1 MTGSKAIPKG
11 VRAISTIEMW
21 ERFSFYMLQ
30 TLLVL
35 YANDSPAAGGLGWS
49 AEAAIRISGT
59 YGAFVYIS
67 PIVGGFIAD
76 KFLGRRLGA
85 AIGAVLMG
93 MGQLTIII
101 HSTAAFYCGLSL
113 LVLGCGLLKPSLSA
127 MVGEFFSEQDH
138 RRHSAFAVFYM
149 AINIGALMGTFLS
162 GLVVLH
168 WGYRS
173 AFLLGAMGFIIALIN
188 LFIASR
194 GSLKTTGVRRKKGLA
209 PLPSLTTLE
218 KKRIKVYLGMCVG
231 NIVWNVIYALPFGL
245 LTYYAAHNI
254 HNNIGSYTFP
264 VTWYVAFY
272 ALLIIIFSY
281 VLAKLY
287 DYLHSRGISLTV
299 NRKLSLSY
307 WFLVASC
314 ISLLPLI
321 HAIQNNPHYIGSP
334 WALITFYLLFS
345 VSELLSLPVMLA
357 AATQIAPKAY
367 AAVMISANISISW
380 GLGSYLGGEFGALTL
395 HYSAM
400 VLFSIIIVIS
410 GLLAIGHKHFDAYYE
425 KLTGVQ

>member
-1 MTGSKAIPKG
+1 MTKTKALPQG
-11 VRAISTIEMW
+11 VRALSTIEMW

-67 PIVGGFIAD
+67 PVVGGFIAD
-76 KFLGRRLGA
+76 RFLGRRLGA
-85 AIGAVLMG
+85 AVGAVLMG
-93 MGQLTIII
+93 IGQLTIMI

-138 RRHSAFAVFYM
+138 KRHSAFAVFYM

-162 GLVVLH
+162 GLTAQH

-173 AFLLGAMGFIIALIN
+173 AFLLGALGFIIALIN
-188 LFIASR
+188 LTLASR
-194 GSLKTTGVRRKKGLA
+194 RSLSKIGLRRTADQLQLP
-209 PLPSLTTLE
+209 PLMPLE
-218 KKRIKVYLGMCVG
+218 KKRIKVYLGMCIG
-231 NIVWNVIYALPFGL
+231 NIVWNIIYAMPFGL

-254 HNNIGSYTFP
+254 HNDIGGYNFP
-264 VTWYVAFY
+264 VTWYLAFY

-281 VLAKLY
+281 GLAKVY
-287 DYLHSRGISLTV
+287 DYLHSRNVSLTV
-299 NRKLSLSY
+299 NRKLSFSY

-314 ISLLPLI
+314 VSLLPLI
-321 HAIQNNPHYIGSP
+321 YAIEHNPQYMGSP
-334 WALITFYLLFS
+334 WPLITFYILFS
-345 VSELLSLPVMLA
+345 VSELLSIPVMLS

-367 AAVMISANISISW
+367 AAIMVSANISISW
-380 GLGSYLGGEFGALTL
+380 GLGSYLGGEVGALTL
-395 HYSAM
+395 HYSAI
-400 VLFSIIIVIS
+400 VLFSIMIVIS
-410 GLLAIGHKHFDAYYE
+410 ALLAIGHKRFDAYYE
-425 KLTGVQ
+425 KLIGAQ

>member
-1 MTGSKAIPKG
+1 MSETKALPQG
-11 VRAISTIEMW
+11 VRALSTIEMW

-67 PIVGGFIAD
+67 PVVGGFIID

-85 AIGAVLMG
+85 AVGAVLMG
-93 MGQLTIII
+93 IGQLTIML
-101 HSTAAFYCGLSL
+101 HSTTAFYCGLSL

-138 RRHSAFAVFYM
+138 KRHSAFAVFYM
-149 AINIGALMGTFLS
+149 AINIGALMGTFFS
-162 GLVVLH
+162 GLVAQH

-173 AFLLGAMGFIIALIN
+173 AFLLGALGFIIALIN
-188 LFIASR
+188 LSLASR
-194 GSLKTTGVRRKKGLA
+194 RSLRDIGLRRSAGQLQLP
-209 PLPSLTTLE
+209 PLTPIE
-218 KKRIKVYLGMCVG
+218 KKRIKVYLGMCIA

-254 HNNIGSYTFP
+254 HNIVGSYTFP

-281 VLAKLY
+281 GLAKVY
-287 DYLHSRGISLTV
+287 DYLHGRGMSLSV

-321 HAIQNNPHYIGSP
+321 YAIEHNPNYIGSP
-334 WALITFYLLFS
+334 WPLITFYVLFC
-345 VSELLSLPVMLA
+345 VSELLCIPVMLA
-357 AATQIAPKAY
+357 AATQISPKAY
-367 AAVMISANISISW
+367 TTIMISANISISW

-410 GLLAIGHKHFDAYYE
+410 AFLAIGHKRFDAYYE
-425 KLTGVQ
+425 KLTGAQ

>member
-1 MTGSKAIPKG
+1 MTETRALPKG

-85 AIGAVLMG
+85 AVGAVLMG
-93 MGQLTIII
+93 IGQLTIML

-138 RRHSAFAVFYM
+138 KRHSAFAVFYM
-149 AINIGALMGTFLS
+149 AINIGAFMGTFLS
-162 GLVVLH
+162 GLTAQH
-168 WGYRS
+168 WGYRG
-173 AFLLGAMGFIIALIN
+173 AFLLGAIGFVIALIN

-194 GSLKTTGVRRKKGLA
+194 GSLKTIGLRREKGLV
-209 PLPSLTTLE
+209 PLPPLTTLE
-218 KKRIKVYLGMCVG
+218 KTRIKVYLGMCAG
-231 NIVWNVIYALPFGL
+231 NIIWNVIYALPFGL

-254 HNNIGSYTFP
+254 DNDIGGYTFP

-272 ALLIIIFSY
+272 SLLIIIFSY
-281 VLAKLY
+281 VLAKVY
-287 DYLHSRGISLTV
+287 DYLHSRGVSLTV

-307 WFLVASC
+307 WFLAASC

-321 HAIQNNPHYIGSP
+321 YAIQHNPHYIGSP

-395 HYSAM
+395 HYSA
-400 VLFSIIIVIS
+400 VLLFAGVIIVS
-410 GLLAIGHKHFDAYYE
+410 TLLAIGHKRFDAYYE
-425 KLTGVQ
+425 KLTGAQ

>member
-1 MTGSKAIPKG
+1 MTETKALPKG
-11 VRAISTIEMW
+11 VRALSTIEMW

-67 PIVGGFIAD
+67 PVIGGFIAD
-76 KFLGRRLGA
+76 KFLGRRFGSA
-85 AIGAVLMG
+85 VGAVLMG
-93 MGQLTIII
+93 IGQLTIML
-101 HSTAAFYCGLSL
+101 HSTAAFYLGLSL

-138 RRHSAFAVFYM
+138 KRHSAFAVFYM

-162 GLVVLH
+162 GLVALH

-173 AFLLGAMGFIIALIN
+173 AFLLGALGFIIALIN

-194 GSLKTTGVRRKKGLA
+194 GSLKMIGIRRARGLA
-209 PLPSLTTLE
+209 PLSPLTPIE
-218 KKRIKVYLGMCVG
+218 KTRIKVYLGMCLG
-231 NIVWNVIYALPFGL
+231 NIVWNVIYAMPFGL
-245 LTYYAAHNI
+245 LTYYAAHHIRNV
-254 HNNIGSYTFP
+254 IGGYTFP

-281 VLAKLY
+281 VLAKVY
-287 DYLHSRGISLTV
+287 DFLHGRGVSLTV
-299 NRKLSLSY
+299 NRKLSFSY
-307 WFLVASC
+307 WLLVASC
-314 ISLLPLI
+314 VSLLPLI
-321 HAIQNNPHYIGSP
+321 YAIEHNPEYMGSP
-334 WALITFYLLFS
+334 WPLITFYIVFS
-345 VSELLSLPVMLA
+345 VSELLTIPVMLS

-367 AAVMISANISISW
+367 AAIMISANISISW

-400 VLFSIIIVIS
+400 MLFSIVIIVS
-410 GLLAIGHKHFDAYYE
+410 ALLAVGHKRFDAYYE
-425 KLTGVQ
+425 KLTGAQ